1 MFWGLERSSVSFGG
15 LIPQTPMSS
24 LAAGY
29 RGTFSLWTYLLA
41 ADSTS
46 VSGTE
51 TCLAS
56 DGRAGVTSCQTDA
69 TKFTLQSDTQT
80 NKQQRLLPC
89 PRSYLAYA
97 MLISTFYYY
106 YDYPKPPHFDILYRF
121 YIFIVS
127 GDRDFIF
134 GR

>member
-1 MFWGLERSSVSFGG
+1 
-15 LIPQTPMSS
+15 
-24 LAAGY
+24 
-29 RGTFSLWTYLLA
+29 LL
-41 ADSTS
+41 SYIC
-46 VSGTE
+46 V
-51 TCLAS
+51 
-56 DGRAGVTSCQTDA
+56 
-69 TKFTLQSDTQT
+69 
-80 NKQQRLLPC
+80 PC